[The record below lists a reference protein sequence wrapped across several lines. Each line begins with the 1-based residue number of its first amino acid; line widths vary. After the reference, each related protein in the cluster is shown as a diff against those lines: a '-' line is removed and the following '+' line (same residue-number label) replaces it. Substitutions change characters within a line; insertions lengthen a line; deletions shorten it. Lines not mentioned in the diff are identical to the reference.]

1 MKDNAIKIIYVQSK
15 VVKGH
20 AAKLKEKLNY
30 ALKEANDAKL
40 DQKEERDQLLALQ
53 ENTEKHS

>member
-1 MKDNAIKIIYVQSK
+1 MISFQSK

-40 DQKEERDQLLALQ
+40 DQKERKCQVL
-53 ENTEKHS
+53 NFK